1 MFSRVG
7 NIWKG
12 ARADRQILFGV
23 KKFHFDPDELNDG
36 NGKMFMLDEPNFSTL
51 TQTLSFEENS
61 AKEWVM
67 ARQRAPILS
76 SYVHFE

>member
-1 MFSRVG
+1 MNVERGQFDVLSSR
-7 NIWKG
+7 KYLKR
-12 ARADRQILFGV
+12 RAGRQTNSFWGK

-61 AKEWVM
+61 AKE
-67 ARQRAPILS
+67 
-76 SYVHFE
+76 